1 MTKVPFVKALA
12 LISLVSLSSF
22 ASAYSFVSYKE
33 VPGVVQSVSEAAS
46 TITIK
51 TEAGETKTF
60 NVVKGAKVATT
71 KGRAMKLASLREGDT
86 VTLKNRVSTPVA
98 GEIKG
103 KILAVNSEDLTVKL
117 REHNTQNV
125 LHVKFNEEVRA
136 TGIGSESFASLRS
149 GNELVVRADAK

>member
-1 MTKVPFVKALA
+1 MTKVPFVKTLA
-12 LISLVSLSSF
+12 LVSLVSLSSF

-71 KGRAMKLASLREGDT
+71 KGRAMKLASLRAGDT
-86 VTLKNRVSTPVA
+86 VTLKNRVSNPVA

-103 KILAVNSEDLTVKL
+103 EILAVNSEDLTVKL
-117 REHNTQNV
+117 REHKTQNI

-149 GNELVVRADAK
+149 GNELAVRADAK

>member
-1 MTKVPFVKALA
+1 MTKVPFVKTLA
-12 LISLVSLSSF
+12 LVSLVSLSSF

-117 REHNTQNV
+117 REHKTQNV